1 MRFLYGDSA
10 PFPLGYDFLATLDAF
25 MAAATRIVRLE
36 FASRD
41 AALGVDE
48 AARLRG
54 IGQSE
59 LDRFHDVVTMSIKVA
74 SNEMRHPSALEFSRQ
89 LSHWASSYTDAERQR
104 MTVANDQDLARV
116 RSESEAR
123 VHEQRAALAQFLK
136 AVRLPVLATSMS
148 VVLVMQGKEA
158 HHEVSAQF
166 DHPDGLYSAF
176 SLVAS
181 NVEAWNQ
188 PRLVR
193 DFAEGT
199 ELMVGVDKSWLR
211 GTITPK
217 QVPVDDWVIAEYAF
231 SDDVF
236 EVTLKKKVTDH
247 DSLSFR
253 VERGD
258 AGLVG
263 TVSSTGDAA
272 GALDGAL
279 TPHDLA
285 SLERVWRAVTV
296 GSQELANH
304 KGDLLEVSLDG
315 QAVFENSLV
324 LPFVARLITTFA
336 PTVHEIALRSP
347 SSQELSLK
355 RETEAGRRE
364 EIYLRKDDLL
374 GKLQPLTAE
383 GRRIFAPLG
392 LDSWVPSMTADPP
405 AVSARAPLP
414 TPSVSTS
421 VPPAATK
428 SVPPVPSVAP
438 DAAVTTAVPI
448 SKAPAPFPDPT
459 PPDDVE

>member
-59 LDRFHDVVTMSIKVA
+59 LDRFHDVVTMSIQVA
-74 SNEMRHPSALEFSRQ
+74 SNEMRHPSAVEFSRQ
-89 LSHWASSYTDAERQR
+89 LSHWASSYADAERQR
-104 MTVANDQDLARV
+104 MTTANDQDLARI
-116 RSESEAR
+116 RADSEGR
-123 VHEQRAALAQFLK
+123 IHEQRAALAQFLK
-136 AVRLPVLATSMS
+136 AVRLPVLATNMS
-148 VVLVMQGKEA
+148 ATLVVQGKEA

-176 SLVAS
+176 SLVPS
-181 NVEAWNQ
+181 RLESWNQ

-199 ELMVGVDKSWLR
+199 ELMVGVEKSWLR
-211 GTITPK
+211 GTVTPK
-217 QVPVDDWVIAEYAF
+217 QVLVDDWIVTEFAF

-236 EVTLKKKVTDH
+236 EITLKKRVADH
-247 DSLSFR
+247 ESLSFR

-258 AGLVG
+258 AGLIG
-263 TVSSTGDAA
+263 KVSSTGDASS
-272 GALDGAL
+272 ALDGPL

-285 SLERVWRAVTV
+285 SLERVWRAIAV
-296 GSQELANH
+296 SAQELANH

-315 QAVFENSLV
+315 QAVFEHRLV

-364 EIYLRKDDLL
+364 EIYLRKDELL

-392 LDSWVPSMTADPP
+392 LDSWVPSMTAEPP
-405 AVSARAPLP
+405 AVSARAPMLTP
-414 TPSVSTS
+414 TVSGGS
-421 VPPAATK
+421 VPPGSVSAR
-428 SVPPVPSVAP
+428 SVPLVPLDV
-438 DAAVTTAVPI
+438 AVTTDVPI

-459 PPDDVE
+459 PPE